1 MRNHNPYISVF
12 MLSLASLFCLWPANA
27 HAEDIQSTPPA
38 AVIEKAA
45 SPSLTVAGMILRAAE
60 LRVRFTD
67 LENRVDAFPD
77 ADAAAEAF
85 AAIKEDLSVL
95 ETRIKFLDPDRLYL
109 NFDYVTSWQ
118 FNLNAEKQAFEQIL
132 GPITSAI
139 SHLEHAQRFWED
151 EQRRWF
157 ELQAALP
164 PRITIDSVE
173 AAIDAASQTIDSA
186 RQLITD
192 NVNRLLSAQIDSID
206 IQSRIHTL
214 SAIGDRF
221 IDRAPLKYLR
231 QTTPSLFSYAYYQPF
246 NRQIWL
252 DLHQGIRRV
261 AWAGNAFLTQG
272 KWVITA
278 QILLMSII
286 TGVIRHNR
294 QTLETHVGEGILARR
309 PIAAGAFIG
318 FFIFIGAFNASPPA
332 WALMIGVI
340 IAVSGAALL
349 GGIENRQWEGQL
361 FYGLAVFVVLTML
374 FRLITLPMPL
384 FRIFVSVAAL
394 IAAVFWF
401 RPTIKRPRSPQVFP
415 NEWVLRIGG
424 ILFLAIFISEALG
437 HSFLA
442 LYVFESSVVT
452 LYIILFGYVLLV
464 SVRPFLNIIFRSRP
478 IQRIEFLRKNRESI
492 VDRLAP
498 VFNISIAILLVS
510 YLLSAWRVYGRLTD
524 ATQAILSAGF
534 IVKGYTVTMGLV
546 LVALACIY
554 GATLLSLT
562 LQAILIEQVFPKRE
576 IKHGVQ
582 VSVTRILHYFII
594 LVGLIMALVALGL
607 NLTNITIIGGA
618 LGIGIGFGLQSIVN
632 NFVSGLILLFEQSVK
647 VGDYVTIAGQW
658 AQIKSL
664 GPRATIVQTFDQ
676 SEIIVP
682 NSDMIVNPVTNW
694 TLSDRRMRIVIPVG
708 VAYGSDVKVVLQI
721 LMDCAMVS
729 SKVSRVPEPLVMF
742 RKFGDSALEF
752 ELHVW
757 IHDIDERHK
766 VRSALHQDLEC
777 RLRDAGITIAFPQR
791 DIHIRK
797 G

>member
-1 MRNHNPYISVF
+1 
-12 MLSLASLFCLWPANA
+12 ML
-27 HAEDIQSTPPA
+27 E
-38 AVIEKAA
+38 
-45 SPSLTVAGMILRAAE
+45 
-60 LRVRFTD
+60 
-67 LENRVDAFPD
+67 
-77 ADAAAEAF
+77 
-85 AAIKEDLSVL
+85 
-95 ETRIKFLDPDRLYL
+95 
-109 NFDYVTSWQ
+109 
-118 FNLNAEKQAFEQIL
+118 
-132 GPITSAI
+132 
-139 SHLEHAQRFWED
+139 
-151 EQRRWF
+151 
-157 ELQAALP
+157 
-164 PRITIDSVE
+164 
-173 AAIDAASQTIDSA
+173 
-186 RQLITD
+186 
-192 NVNRLLSAQIDSID
+192 
-206 IQSRIHTL
+206 
-214 SAIGDRF
+214 
-221 IDRAPLKYLR
+221 
-231 QTTPSLFSYAYYQPF
+231 
-246 NRQIWL
+246 
-252 DLHQGIRRV
+252 LHQGIRRV

-361 FYGLAVFVVLTML
+361 FCGLAVFVVLTML

-394 IAAVFWF
+394 IAAVFWL

-682 NSDMIVNPVTNW
+682 NNDMIVNPVTNW
-694 TLSDRRMRIVIPVG
+694 TLSDRRMRIVIPCRRG
-708 VAYGSDVKVVLQI
+708 LRIGCPGGASDPDGLRHGQRQGFTN
-721 LMDCAMVS
+721 AGT
-729 SKVSRVPEPLVMF
+729 P
-742 RKFGDSALEF
+742 GDVQE
-752 ELHVW
+752 
-757 IHDIDERHK
+757 
-766 VRSALHQDLEC
+766 VR
-777 RLRDAGITIAFPQR
+777 
-791 DIHIRK
+791 
-797 G
+797 

>member
-12 MLSLASLFCLWPANA
+12 ILFQACLVCLWPANA
-27 HAEDIQSTPPA
+27 HAEDIQSTAPA
-38 AVIEKAA
+38 AVKENTA
-45 SPSLTVAGMILRAAE
+45 SSPLTAAGMILRAAE
-60 LRVRFTD
+60 LKVRLTN
-67 LENRVDAFPD
+67 LENRVAAFPD
-77 ADAAAEAF
+77 ADAAAGAF
-85 AAIKEDLSVL
+85 AAIKENLAAL
-95 ETRIKFLDPDRLYL
+95 ETRINLLDPDRLYL
-109 NFDYVTSWQ
+109 NFDDVTSWQ
-118 FNLNAEKQAFEQIL
+118 FSLNAEEEAFEKIL
-132 GPITSAI
+132 EPITSAI
-139 SHLEHAQRFWED
+139 GDLEQAQRFWDD
-151 EQRRWF
+151 EQRRWL
-157 ELQAALP
+157 ELQGALP

-186 RQLITD
+186 RHLITD
-192 NVNRLLSAQIDSID
+192 NVNRLLAAQIDAIT

-214 SAIGDRF
+214 KTIDDKF

-231 QTTPSLFSYAYYQPF
+231 QAIPSLFSSAYYEPF
-246 NRQIWL
+246 NRQL
-252 DLHQGIRRV
+252 LVQLRQGIRR
-261 AWAGNAFLTQG
+261 ASWPGNAFLARG
-272 KWVITA
+272 KWVIMAQLLFMLLITA
-278 QILLMSII
+278 
-286 TGVIRHNR
+286 VIRNNR
-294 QTLETHVGEGILARR
+294 QHLETNAGQRMLTRR
-309 PIAAGAFIG
+309 PLAAGAFVG
-318 FFIFIGAFNASPPA
+318 FFILIWAFNATPPA
-332 WALMIGVI
+332 WAFIIGGI
-340 IAVSGAALL
+340 IVVSGAVMM
-349 GGIENRQWEGQL
+349 GGIEDRQWEGRL
-361 FYGLAVFVVLTML
+361 FYGLAIFLCITAL
-374 FRLITLPMPL
+374 FRFITLPMPL

-401 RPTIKRPRSPQVFP
+401 KPTIGRTPSSPAVP
-415 NEWVLRIGG
+415 NEWVLRLGG
-424 ILFLAIFISEALG
+424 TLFVAIFLSEALG
-437 HSFLA
+437 YSFLA
-442 LYVFESSVVT
+442 IYVFESSAVSLT
-452 LYIILFGYVLLV
+452 IILFGYVLLV
-464 SVRPFLNIIFRSRP
+464 LVKPFLNIIFRSRP
-478 IQRIEFLRKNRESI
+478 IQRIQFLRNNREFI
-492 VDRLAP
+492 VNRLAP
-498 VFNISIAILLVS
+498 VFTISIIIIVAS

-524 ATQAILSAGF
+524 AMHAILYFGF
-534 IVKGYTVTMGLV
+534 TIKGYTVTVVLV

-562 LQAILIEQVFPKRE
+562 LQAILMEQVFPKRE
-576 IKHGVQ
+576 MKHGVQ
-582 VSVTRILHYFII
+582 VSVTRILHYFIV
-594 LVGLIMALVALGL
+594 LVGLILALLALGL
-607 NLTNITIIGGA
+607 DLTNITIIGGA

-766 VRSALHQDLEC
+766 VRSALHQGLEC